1 MNENYMDEII
11 KRELKKETIEVP
23 EDIKSKIDSTLGNL
37 NIKRK
42 KKIKLKMA
50 IAVAAI
56 LILFLSLGITMP
68 AYAQNIPIIGS
79 IFKLLDKGLYSGY
92 DKYSSYVNVSKED
105 KGIKMTITS
114 VVYDGFE
121 LNIAYKVESD
131 KKIDIS
137 PFNLNTEIKINGEKT
152 SFSSGGNGE
161 YIDDERAY
169 IGVQSFKTYHNEIPK
184 ELQEENFYGGYVPV
198 PDEFI
203 LNLNI
208 YGGLAG
214 EKIDLN
220 IDIPVTNEKVKGTVK
235 EFQVNKKIDDL
246 GKEYQ
251 INKLIVTPIN
261 TILQG
266 NTLEGIGDKNEG
278 FIAMDDKGRIILNK
292 GASASGFKDTGSYFS
307 YEFKELYDDSKSVT
321 FMPFKSTSE
330 FLEKLKSEE
339 IVQNE
344 FVDEKLNLDGETK
357 IKVKNGSIIVTK
369 IENEGDK
376 SKVYFKT
383 KYPTINYPV
392 FIKEK
397 SGFEKYDLLEG
408 VKNVEDSPGEYFVT
422 FNKLKN
428 KKVYTISCVDGESYI
443 DILEDSKFTVNL
455 D

>member
-1 MNENYMDEII
+1 MDEII

-23 EDIKSKIDSTLGNL
+23 EDIKSKIDNILVNL
-37 NIKRK
+37 NTRK
-42 KKIKLKMA
+42 KKKTKLK
-50 IAVAAI
+50 IAVSVAAI
-56 LILFLSLGITMP
+56 FVAFLTIGITMP

-79 IFKLLDKGLYSGY
+79 IFKILDRGLYSGY
-92 DKYSSYVNVSKED
+92 DKYSSDINVTKED

-114 VVYDGFE
+114 VVYDGIE
-121 LNIAYKVESD
+121 LSIAYRVESD
-131 KKIDIS
+131 KKISES
-137 PFNLNTEIKINGEKT
+137 PFNLDTEIKINGEKT
-152 SFSSGGNGE
+152 SFSSGGNGD
-161 YIDDERAY
+161 YIEEERAY

-184 ELQEENFYGGYVPV
+184 ELQTENFYGGYVPV
-198 PDEFI
+198 PDDFT
-203 LNLNI
+203 LNLDI
-208 YGGLAG
+208 HGGLSG
-214 EKIDLN
+214 EEIDLN

-235 EFQVNKKIDDL
+235 EFQVKKKLDDL

-292 GASASGFKDTGSYFS
+292 GASASGFKDKGSYFS
-307 YEFKELYDDSKSVT
+307 YQFKELYDDSKFVT
-321 FMPFKSTSE
+321 FMPFKSTSD

-339 IVQNE
+339 IVHNE
-344 FVDEKLNLDGETK
+344 FVDEKLSWDSETK
-357 IKVKNGSIIVTK
+357 IELKNDSIIVTK

-397 SGFEKYDLLEG
+397 YGFKKYDLLEG
-408 VKNVEDSPGEYFVT
+408 VQNSEDNAGEYFVT

-428 KKVYTISCVDGESYI
+428 KKAYTISCVDGESYI